1 MQRWQEPN
9 LARAPFL
16 NERPVRRLATTLW
29 LFFVVVGAAGLW
41 MSQTIRR
48 ETGTQVAELVRL
60 NGETV
65 SARERATVLEAEL
78 RRADLSAQNVR
89 AEFLN
94 RRIAERSF
102 SWNRLLETLTQEMPR
117 GVRLLRLSPGAFTRE
132 RGRATAETQTA
143 AATRVALRITG
154 EAEETEALLEFVDRL
169 FQHPAFD
176 HPNLSRETG
185 KKDLK
190 IQFELSVDYL
200 PESAG
205 VPATITAAT
214 ASTAAAAVERAG
226 APVLVPSGAP
236 PQAEASSSS
245 ESATGGRLPSPPPGA
260 EGAGRGAAA
269 ASLSASPEAMPDG
282 GSKPAAASD
291 RRGSG
296 SAGGSDPGDAGRAG
310 VFSSRSVPGG
320 AKGVGDGGVSQPGSG
335 KNLPFGVLPTA
346 LKPYASSSGVRR

>member
-9 LARAPFL
+9 LARAPFV
-16 NERPVRRLATTLW
+16 NERPVRRLAITLW
-29 LFFVVVGAAGLW
+29 LLFVVVGATGLW
-41 MSQTIRR
+41 MAQTIRR

-60 NGETV
+60 NAETV
-65 SARERATVLEAEL
+65 SARERATALEAEL
-78 RRADLSAQNVR
+78 RRADLPAQNVR

-117 GVRLLRLSPGAFTRE
+117 GVRLLRLSPGGFTRE

-143 AATRVALRITG
+143 VATRVALRITG

-205 VPATITAAT
+205 VPATVTAAT
-214 ASTAAAAVERAG
+214 ASTAGAAVERAG
-226 APVLVPSGAP
+226 APVLAPSGTP
-236 PQAEASSSS
+236 PQS
-245 ESATGGRLPSPPPGA
+245 GA
-260 EGAGRGAAA
+260 MGDRRGAAA
-269 ASLSASPEAMPDG
+269 ASVSASPDAMPDG
-282 GSKPAAASD
+282 GSKPAAAAD
-291 RRGSG
+291 RKGSG

-310 VFSSRSVPGG
+310 VLPSGSVPGG
-320 AKGVGDGGVSQPGSG
+320 AKGVGDGGVSQPGTG
-335 KNLPFGVLPTA
+335 KRFPFDVLPTP
-346 LKPYASSSGVRR
+346 LRPYASTTGGRR